1 MTRTAKKKHESGLRE
16 QIDRYIATA
25 SAATFNY
32 KQVAAAIGERNSTHH
47 RSIAI
52 YLAELAFDGV
62 LLEVS
67 PGRFKPVQRTVV
79 ATGTFVRRSNG
90 KNSVVT
96 DADGETIFV
105 AERNSMHALNGDRV
119 AISVAA
125 RVRGREPEAKVTEIL
140 ERKQQTFIGTLRVG
154 KHMGT
159 LVTDSKF
166 LATDIVIPRNKLRG
180 GRTGEKAVVRIT
192 EWPENEQI
200 PYGEVVDV
208 LGPTGENNTEIHAIL
223 AEYGLPYVYPAA
235 VEKAADKIDAGITP
249 EVVAER
255 EDMRGVVTFTID
267 PRDAKDF
274 DDALSVRRMP
284 GGNYEVGVHIADV
297 THYVKPDSIIDREAR
312 ERATSVYLVDR
323 VVPMLPEHLC
333 NGICSLR
340 PDEDKLAFSV
350 IFEMDDRG
358 RVLDSRIC
366 RTVIRSV
373 RRFTYEEAQDVIE
386 SGSGDYADEI
396 LLLDRLAKIL
406 RKERYANGSVE
417 FDRTEVRFE
426 IDEKGHPVSVFFK
439 ESKDANKLIEE
450 FMLLA
455 NKTVAAAIGRPEGKR
470 KPKTFVYRVH
480 DTPDPD
486 RLSDFAKLART
497 FGYKVRTEG
506 AAADINK
513 SINRMLADVQGK
525 GEENFLSTLAIRSM
539 AKAIYTTT
547 NIGHYGLGFD
557 YYTHFTSPIR
567 RYPDMMVHR
576 LLARY
581 LAGGRSAALD
591 KLEEECKHSSAME
604 QLAASAERSS
614 IKYKQVEYMADH
626 LGEVYSG
633 VISGVTEWGLY
644 VELDDNKCEGL
655 VPVRDLADD
664 FYDFDEKNYSLVG
677 RRHGH
682 RYRLGDSVQVK
693 VARCDIAKKQLDFVI
708 AGEAVDSYSSASGK
722 AHSNKKQKQV
732 KGKKQSGKRRK

>member
-1 MTRTAKKKHESGLRE
+1 
-16 QIDRYIATA
+16 
-25 SAATFNY
+25 
-32 KQVAAAIGERNSTHH
+32 
-47 RSIAI
+47 
-52 YLAELAFDGV
+52 
-62 LLEVS
+62 
-67 PGRFKPVQRTVV
+67 
-79 ATGTFVRRSNG
+79 
-90 KNSVVT
+90 
-96 DADGETIFV
+96 
-105 AERNSMHALNGDRV
+105 MHALNGDRV

-125 RVRGREPEAKVTEIL
+125 RVRGREPEAKVTEII

-200 PYGEVVDV
+200 PYGEVLDV

-350 IFEMDDRG
+350 IFEMDDQG
-358 RVLDSRIC
+358 RVLDSRIR

-470 KPKTFVYRVH
+470 KPKAFVYRVH

-708 AGEAVDSYSSASGK
+708 AGEAVDSYSSVSGK